1 MEGYFP
7 AACAVCVGRMGGGKA
22 MSEKKEKPNQRKKKS
37 VIPTYGIG
45 LVWLSCALAGKLTS
59 FSQVIRCLIL
69 SVAVYLV
76 LRLFFPDKLVTQPE
90 QEKQEK
96 KTEQKPKAEEKPKA
110 EPKPET
116 KKKSSTGNA
125 ELDEVLEQG
134 QAYIARIVQLNDEIP
149 DFKLS
154 AQIKQIEILT
164 DKILSHV
171 RDNPGK
177 LSEIK
182 QFMSYYLP
190 TTIKLLEQYVVLQNQ
205 GMRMGNIDDGM
216 KRIEELLDK
225 VIVAFQKQLD
235 SLFAADVVDITA
247 DIQVMEQMMASQG
260 LTDQKDF

>member
-1 MEGYFP
+1 M
-7 AACAVCVGRMGGGKA
+7 KQ
-22 MSEKKEKPNQRKKKS
+22 KKKKS
-37 VIPTYGIG
+37 VIPTYGVG
-45 LVWLSCALAGKLTS
+45 LVWISTALAGKLTNLG
-59 FSQVIRCLIL
+59 QVIGCMAL
-69 SVAVYLV
+69 SAVVYLV
-76 LRLFFPDKLVTQPE
+76 LRLFFPDKLVSESE
-90 QEKQEK
+90 QEKTDEKTAQKAKQKPEK
-96 KTEQKPKAEEKPKA
+96 KATAQPKTEAPKS
-110 EPKPET
+110 
-116 KKKSSTGNA
+116 SSTGNA

-134 QAYIARIVQLNDEIP
+134 QAYIRRIAELNDEIP

-177 LSEIK
+177 LHEIK

-190 TTIKLLEQYVVLQNQ
+190 TTIELLEQYVVLQNQ

-216 KRIEELLDK
+216 KKIEEMLDK

-235 SLFAADVVDITA
+235 SLFEADVVDITA

-260 LTDQKDF
+260 LTDKKDF

>member
-1 MEGYFP
+1 M
-7 AACAVCVGRMGGGKA
+7 KQ
-22 MSEKKEKPNQRKKKS
+22 KKKKS

-59 FSQVIRCLIL
+59 IGQLIRCLIL
-69 SVAVYLV
+69 SVVVSLV
-76 LRLFFPDKLVTQPE
+76 LRLFFPDKLVTVPE
-90 QEKQEK
+90 QEPEK
-96 KTEQKPKAEEKPKA
+96 KKAEAKDDQMDKRDDRRDDEKQTPKAEQKQEQKA
-110 EPKPET
+110 SK
-116 KKKSSTGNA
+116 STGNA
-125 ELDEVLEQG
+125 ELDEILAQG
-134 QAYIARIVQLNDEIP
+134 QAYTVRIAELNDEIP

-164 DKILSHV
+164 NKIFSHV
-171 RDNPGK
+171 RDNPDK
-177 LSEIK
+177 RSEIK

-190 TTIKLLEQYVVLQNQ
+190 TTIRLLEQYVVLQNQ

-216 KRIEELLDK
+216 KQIEQMLDK

-260 LTDQKDF
+260 LTNQKDF

>member
-1 MEGYFP
+1 MEGCFLCGLWHF
-7 AACAVCVGRMGGGKA
+7 ARGRMGGGNA
-22 MSEKKEKPNQRKKKS
+22 MKQKKKKS
-37 VIPTYGIG
+37 VIPTYGVG
-45 LVWLSCALAGKLTS
+45 LVWISTALAGKLTS
-59 FSQVIRCLIL
+59 FGQVIGCLAL
-69 SVAVYLV
+69 SAVVYLV
-76 LRLFFPDKLVTQPE
+76 LRLFFPDKLVTEPE
-90 QEKQEK
+90 QEKEEKKAEKKQEK
-96 KTEQKPKAEEKPKA
+96 KAEAEKAEAPK
-110 EPKPET
+110 T
-116 KKKSSTGNA
+116 SSTGNA
-125 ELDEVLEQG
+125 ELDEVLAQG
-134 QAYIARIVQLNDEIP
+134 QAYIRRIAELNDEIP

-177 LSEIK
+177 LHEIK
-182 QFMSYYLP
+182 QFMGYYLP

-216 KRIEELLDK
+216 KKIEEMLDK

-235 SLFAADVVDITA
+235 SLFEADVVDITA

>member
-1 MEGYFP
+1 MTE
-7 AACAVCVGRMGGGKA
+7 
-22 MSEKKEKPNQRKKKS
+22 
-37 VIPTYGIG
+37 
-45 LVWLSCALAGKLTS
+45 
-59 FSQVIRCLIL
+59 
-69 SVAVYLV
+69 
-76 LRLFFPDKLVTQPE
+76 PE
-90 QEKQEK
+90 QEKEEKKAEKKQEK
-96 KTEQKPKAEEKPKA
+96 KAEAEKAEAPK
-110 EPKPET
+110 T
-116 KKKSSTGNA
+116 SSTGNA
-125 ELDEVLEQG
+125 ELDEVLAQG
-134 QAYIARIVQLNDEIP
+134 QAYIRRIAELNDEIP

-177 LSEIK
+177 LHEIK
-182 QFMSYYLP
+182 QFMGYYLP

-216 KRIEELLDK
+216 KKIEEMLDK

-235 SLFAADVVDITA
+235 SLFEADVVDITA